1 MSNYSWPIE
10 LHEQCA
16 KLNEN
21 SKEKVIRNPK
31 IESSQK
37 SQKFKQN
44 LHNFA
49 ESTLE
54 YTCFFIGTILDKSRN
69 TYKRWCNF

>member
-37 SQKFKQN
+37 KVKNSNK
-44 LHNFA
+44 
-49 ESTLE
+49 
-54 YTCFFIGTILDKSRN
+54 TCIILLKVPLN
-69 TYKRWCNF
+69 THVSLLAQF